1 MKLGDDIGSKK
12 LIIVKGFLFA
22 FLGALGALGIWL
34 QIPDWRTALLLA
46 ITIWAYC
53 RFYYFA
59 FYVIEHYVDSEFK
72 FAGLWAML
80 IWLWQKRQK

>member
-1 MKLGDDIGSKK
+1 MKISGDIGSKK

-22 FLGALGALGIWL
+22 LVGAIGALGIWL

-46 ITIWAYC
+46 ITIWACC

-59 FYVIEHYVDSEFK
+59 FYVIEHYVDENFK

-80 IWLWQKRQK
+80 IWLWQRKGK